1 MDDADADD
9 ADDSDFEKIMEKI
22 FEDVDLEDIGKN
34 KDFSIEGAVVP
45 GLLHLEKSKKS
56 NSALYWKLF

>member
-22 FEDVDLEDIGKN
+22 FEDYLVRYILTPCLSVGL
-34 KDFSIEGAVVP
+34 SVRAV
-45 GLLHLEKSKKS
+45 GNFCS
-56 NSALYWKLF
+56 